1 MDIKKFF
8 CFFFW
13 AISMSMS
20 FDTHMI
26 AMAADRETPEAG
38 GSIVMATIGEPS
50 NLIPYLASDSA
61 SHMVAD
67 LIFTAPLEYNEY
79 YEIVP
84 LAAESWSVENEG
96 RLLKFKL
103 REDVF
108 WQDGVQLTADDVAF
122 TYAMMTDPKT
132 PTAYAADFLNIKEFR
147 QTGRF
152 TFEAEYEKPFARSL
166 ITFMQP
172 IMPKHLLEHEDIV
185 TTGFSRAP
193 IGAGPYKLKKW
204 DHGAS
209 LLLEANERYFKGR
222 PYLDEMLYRI
232 IPDTSTIFMEARAG
246 NIDLLDLTPQ
256 QYLLQTKGGEWETR
270 WNKYK
275 YLASAYTYVGF
286 NLEDPRF
293 ADKRVRK
300 ALSMAMDRSA
310 IIKGALMGLG
320 EPTVGPYKPGSWV
333 YNDDLKGFPYDPAK
347 AEELLK
353 EAGWSAGRDGILRKD
368 GMELSFT
375 VLVNQGNEER
385 IKVATILQQFWKK
398 IGVNISVRTVEWAA
412 FINEFVNKGR
422 FESLILG
429 WNILDDPDIFDV
441 WHSSAIKEN
450 GLNFVGFS
458 NAEVDELLESARV
471 SVDREKRKALYD
483 RMQEILYEEEPYL
496 FLYVPY
502 ALPMV
507 RSKYRGIRPAP
518 AGIAYNIDR
527 WWIPQSLR

>member
-1 MDIKKFF
+1 MRRFF
-8 CFFFW
+8 LFFFL
-13 AISMSMS
+13 ALFQCVPFFKHS
-20 FDTHMI
+20 
-26 AMAADRETPEAG
+26 AALAVDNDSPQAG
-38 GSIVMATIGEPS
+38 GAIVMATIGEPS

-84 LAAESWSVENEG
+84 LAAESWSVEQDG

-122 TYAMMTDPKT
+122 TYGLMTDPKT

-147 QTGRF
+147 QTGKF

-172 IMPKHLLEHEDIV
+172 IMPKHLLENEDIV
-185 TTGFSRAP
+185 TTGFSRNP
-193 IGAGPYKLKKW
+193 VGAGPFKLKDW
-204 DHGAS
+204 SSGRT
-209 LLLEANERYFKGR
+209 LLLEANDTYFKGR
-222 PYLDEMLYRI
+222 PYLDEILYRI

-256 QYLLQTKGGEWETR
+256 QYLLQTKGGDWEAK
-270 WNKYK
+270 WKKYK

-286 NLEDPRF
+286 NLKDPRF

-300 ALSMAMDRSA
+300 ALSMAMDRGA
-310 IIKGALMGLG
+310 IIKGALMGMG
-320 EPTVGPYKPGSWV
+320 EKTVGPYKPGSWV
-333 YNDDLKGFPYDPAK
+333 YNDKLSDFPYDA
-347 AEELLK
+347 AAASRLLN
-353 EAGWSAGRDGILRKD
+353 EAGWTAGSNGVLRKD
-368 GMELSFT
+368 DMELSFT

-385 IKVATILQQFWKK
+385 IKVATILQQFWKQ
-398 IGVNISVRTVEWAA
+398 IGVDISVRTVEWAA

-422 FESLILG
+422 FEALILG
-429 WNILDDPDIFDV
+429 WNILDDPDLFDV
-441 WHSSAIKEN
+441 WHSSSIKEN
-450 GLNFVGFS
+450 GLNFVNYA
-458 NAEVDELLESARV
+458 NAEVDDLLEQARV

-483 RMQEILYEEEPYL
+483 RMQEILYEDEPYL

-507 RSKYRGIRPAP
+507 RSKYQGISPAP

-527 WWIPQSLR
+527 WWIPQNLR